1 MEKMLEYKGYVARV
15 KYDPQD
21 MVWYGKIEGIKD
33 LVNFESEL
41 SMNIERE
48 FHSAV
53 DDYLA
58 LLKEEEHN
66 RRLTESLQFMRKM
79 NSSSFA
85 QKYLGIEFPPFQK
98 VMLAITENYRKR

>member
-33 LVNFESEL
+33 FVNFESEL

-58 LLKEEEHN
+58 LLKEEDN
-66 RRLTESLQFMRKM
+66 RRLAESLQFMHKM
-79 NSSSFA
+79 NSSSFVE
-85 QKYLGIEFPPFQK
+85 KYLGIRLRPFQK
-98 VMLAITENYRKR
+98 VMLDITENYRKR